1 MPAQKR
7 KPSPSEGTTE
17 EAPVRYRE
25 RIPFSGLSKKLDVA
39 YKDPEFYYYW
49 QKDTGD
55 NIARMLR
62 AGYEFVD
69 PQTAKMQVPEMLTST
84 DVNPRTD
91 VDGAL
96 RVHGGVG
103 EGGRDYGLVLMRIP
117 MKLHEEDMQD
127 HETRNLAIDSAI
139 HRQAF
144 GGGKHTLDEE
154 TSYGNIN
161 VTVKHEE

>member
-1 MPAQKR
+1 MTTSKR
-7 KPSPSEGTTE
+7 KPSPSAGQTTDTPE
-17 EAPVRYRE
+17 RYRE
-25 RIPFSGLSKKLDVA
+25 RVSFSGMSKKLDVA
-39 YKDPEFYYYW
+39 YKDPNFYYYW

-55 NIARMLR
+55 NLQRMLR

-69 PQTAKMQVPEMLTST
+69 AETAKMQVPEMLTNR
-84 DVNPRTD
+84 DVSGRTD

-103 EGGRDYGLVLMRIP
+103 EGGRDYGMVLMRIP
-117 MKLHEEDMQD
+117 MELHEEDMAA
-127 HETRNLAIDSAI
+127 HEERNKAIDSSI

-144 GGGKHTLDEE
+144 TGGKNVDQA
-154 TSYGNIN
+154 TSYGDIN